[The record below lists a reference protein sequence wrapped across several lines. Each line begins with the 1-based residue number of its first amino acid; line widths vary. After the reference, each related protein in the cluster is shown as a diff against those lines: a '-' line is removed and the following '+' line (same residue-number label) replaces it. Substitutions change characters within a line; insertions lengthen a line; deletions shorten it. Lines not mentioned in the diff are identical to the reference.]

1 MMQYRLLFG
10 TGAFVFGSVGDFV
23 GRKPFPFP
31 FGPFGGG
38 VPFGCLQPFGYFGG
52 GGIFDLLS
60 FEGGGGGSFAF
71 FDLELFEHGILM
83 LVSMS

>member
-1 MMQYRLLFG
+1 MHCRLLFG
-10 TGAFVFGSVGDFV
+10 TGAFVFGSVGVLV

-31 FGPFGGG
+31 FGLF
-38 VPFGCLQPFGYFGG
+38 VPFGCLQPFGYLGG
-52 GGIFDLLS
+52 GGIFDLLL

-71 FDLELFEHGILM
+71 FDLKLFEHGILI